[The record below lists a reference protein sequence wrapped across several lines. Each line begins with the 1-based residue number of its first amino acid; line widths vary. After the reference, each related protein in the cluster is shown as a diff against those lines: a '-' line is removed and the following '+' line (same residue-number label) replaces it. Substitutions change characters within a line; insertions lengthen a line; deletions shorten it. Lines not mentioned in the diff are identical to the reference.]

1 MARKLV
7 EYAEVA
13 KAAQALK
20 DAGKKPTIV
29 GVRELLDSKG
39 SYTTISTYL
48 KRWAEENTLDQSLPR
63 LNCPRP
69 SSMTATS
76 S

>member
-7 EYAEVA
+7 EYADVA

-29 GVRELLDSKG
+29 GVRELLDSKAATPPYPPTSNAG
-39 SYTTISTYL
+39 QRKTPWS
-48 KRWAEENTLDQSLPR
+48 NPLPR
-63 LNCPRP
+63 LSCPGHHR
-69 SSMTATS
+69 
-76 S
+76 

>member
-7 EYAEVA
+7 EYADVA

-29 GVRELLDSKG
+29 GVRVL
-39 SYTTISTYL
+39 ISAQ
-48 KRWAEENTLDQSLPR
+48 K
-63 LNCPRP
+63 
-69 SSMTATS
+69 
-76 S
+76 